1 MELMIR
7 NRQMRN
13 LLVFANVH
21 VVTEAQHDPAF
32 KLLLNDSL
40 TVPDGSPLVWLGRSK
55 GFSLTRRVYGPDL
68 MVDFLR
74 ETAGKGYRHFFYGG
88 APGVGDELAKIVR
101 RDYGAVVVGV
111 ISPPFRPL
119 TLQEDA
125 DVVQMIND
133 ARPDVLWVG
142 LGCPKQEKWAYA
154 HLQALDVPVV
164 AAVGQ
169 AFDIH
174 SGLTKQAPRW
184 MRENGLEWLYRLCS
198 EPRRLWKRYLVYN
211 TEFVWRVLTSRS

>member
-1 MELMIR
+1 MKRRLNDSIVSEVGRSFKVLGVRLAALQIPELIGRMELMIR

-88 APGVGDELAKIVR
+88 AP
-101 RDYGAVVVGV
+101 
-111 ISPPFRPL
+111 
-119 TLQEDA
+119 
-125 DVVQMIND
+125 
-133 ARPDVLWVG
+133 
-142 LGCPKQEKWAYA
+142 
-154 HLQALDVPVV
+154 
-164 AAVGQ
+164 
-169 AFDIH
+169 
-174 SGLTKQAPRW
+174 
-184 MRENGLEWLYRLCS
+184 
-198 EPRRLWKRYLVYN
+198 
-211 TEFVWRVLTSRS
+211 